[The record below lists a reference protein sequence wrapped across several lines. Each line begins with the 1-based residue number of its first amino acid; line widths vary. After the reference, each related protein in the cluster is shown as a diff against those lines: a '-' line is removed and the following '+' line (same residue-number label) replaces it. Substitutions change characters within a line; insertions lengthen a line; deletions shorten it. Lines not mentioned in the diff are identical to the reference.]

1 MFLCK
6 SNEPSKCNF
15 LIKKLYARSKGIG
28 KRCSQKWDGGCS
40 LPDAINPTEIFVILS
55 LVATSDII
63 CRDSDLNSGFLT
75 SLHLMCINLTIKL
88 L

>member
-40 LPDAINPTEIFVILS
+40 LPDAKKEI
-55 LVATSDII
+55 
-63 CRDSDLNSGFLT
+63 
-75 SLHLMCINLTIKL
+75 TIKTDWIKKNKKL
-88 L
+88 T